1 MKVFQVV
8 EPFIYTRKQLFKKP
22 DMTLTTHY
30 TKMKK
35 LLMPRKKKHHKV
47 KDTYVSKNL
56 IIQYPFA
63 FITKNDNEIQF
74 LDERGKIA

>member
-1 MKVFQVV
+1 
-8 EPFIYTRKQLFKKP
+8 
-22 DMTLTTHY
+22 MTLTTHN

-35 LLMPRKKKHHKV
+35 LLMPRKKTHHKV
-47 KDTYVSKNL
+47 KDTYVGKNL